1 MLAIP
6 DLDYVVHFW
15 QKWQTEET
23 VATRLKPIIESD
35 SYLPTFMEKY
45 LSFGTQ
51 QGSNDSVAR
60 RVPNLN
66 PKKFESITDIF
77 ALENRIQEML
87 IRSDLT
93 ENQRIA
99 GEQYLKSMQQIH
111 EGKDPDGFSRDD

>member
-1 MLAIP
+1 
-6 DLDYVVHFW
+6 VHFW

-35 SYLPTFMEKY
+35 SYHPTFMEKY

-51 QGSNDSVAR
+51 QGSNDIVAR
-60 RVPNLN
+60 RVPHLN

-99 GEQYLKSMQQIH
+99 GEQYLKSMQRIH
-111 EGKDPDGFSRDD
+111 EGKYPDGFFRDD